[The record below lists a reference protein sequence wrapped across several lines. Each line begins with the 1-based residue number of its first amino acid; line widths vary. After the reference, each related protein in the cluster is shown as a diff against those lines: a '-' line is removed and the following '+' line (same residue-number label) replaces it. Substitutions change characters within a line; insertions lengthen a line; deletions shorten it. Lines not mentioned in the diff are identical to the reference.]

1 MPQSLPLIAGR
12 RVAAVQGSH
21 SGARALRGRRRRTSI
36 ALPILGVVACA
47 GALAAQEGA
56 PPYPAVVLDS
66 MIARGQQVYVGGS
79 GCARCHGELG
89 GGTSEGPDLTDDVW
103 LRGSGRYEE
112 ILELVR
118 HGISRR
124 EARTQKPMPIGGWEP
139 LGDEAARAVAAYVWS
154 ISRQAEPGS

>member
-1 MPQSLPLIAGR
+1 MPQSLSLIAGR
-12 RVAAVQGSH
+12 RVAAVRGSDCGVRPLRIPRRVTSLALLLLGGV
-21 SGARALRGRRRRTSI
+21 SG
-36 ALPILGVVACA
+36 A
-47 GALAAQEGA
+47 GALAAQQEA
-56 PPYPAVVLDS
+56 PPYPADVLDS
-66 MIARGQQVYVGGS
+66 MIARGQQIYVGGS

-124 EARTQKPMPIGGWEP
+124 DARTQKPMPIGGWEP
-139 LGDEAARAVAAYVWS
+139 LSDEAARAVAAYVWS